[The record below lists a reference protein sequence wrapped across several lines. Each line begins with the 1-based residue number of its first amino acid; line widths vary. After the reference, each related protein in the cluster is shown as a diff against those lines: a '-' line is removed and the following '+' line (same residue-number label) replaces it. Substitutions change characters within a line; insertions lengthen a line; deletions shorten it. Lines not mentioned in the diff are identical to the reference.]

1 LGLRL
6 QTKGKS
12 EGQKPYFLVHESCNF
27 QIWVQRYNDY
37 FIPAIPINDDFNFC
51 KPPPCLGDRRDRGL
65 LAGRTCRKEGSW
77 RAEKKRVAVP
87 KEWIYFVSIC
97 FLGRHINQ

>member
-1 LGLRL
+1 V
-6 QTKGKS
+6 K
-12 EGQKPYFLVHESCNF
+12 
-27 QIWVQRYNDY
+27 RYNNY

-51 KPPPCLGDRRDRGL
+51 KPPPPALETDGTEDCWRTE
-65 LAGRTCRKEGSW
+65 LAAKKAVSVP
-77 RAEKKRVAVP
+77 KKRVAVP